1 MEKVSDVPNQPFYHL
16 RPNKSIDRS
25 LFLQTLIG
33 LNGKLSIGDYCY
45 TGFGSYLFDDFR
57 LLHET
62 LNISKMISLEKD
74 PIEFQRARFNCPY
87 NCIEIKNVGSTDY
100 LSDLILDDDDHN
112 IFWLD
117 FVAPSELGEQL
128 SDYATLL
135 PRLNPNDV
143 VRITLNAQPDSL
155 GKSKFPDEIQVMRLK
170 KLKERVPDSYFPDCL
185 NAEHMTRTNYPLA
198 LLQILESITTQ
209 LLDDRPPYRSK
220 FMLPLFSTV
229 YADGQQMLTF
239 TGIVLEKHEDE
250 SIIKEIL
257 RNYPH
262 NNFSWRSPCRI
273 VIPPLSVRE
282 LSEINKLLPNPDI
295 RQQLLDDFPFVFSN
309 QDNRIIDSYIAYY
322 KYYPNFHKVNL

>member
-170 KLKERVPDSYFPDCL
+170 TLKERVPDSYFPDCL

-229 YADGQQMLTF
+229 YQEGKQLRTF
-239 TGIVLEKHEDE
+239 TGLVLENHEE
-250 SIIKEIL
+250 KWIIKEFL
-257 RNYPH
+257 RNNPH
-262 NNFSWRSPCRI
+262 NIFRGLSPCGLLF
-273 VIPPLSVRE
+273 PPLSLRDWLE
-282 LSEINKLLPNPDI
+282 LISCFRNPC
-295 RQQLLDDFPFVFSN
+295 F
-309 QDNRIIDSYIAYY
+309 Y
-322 KYYPNFHKVNL
+322 